1 MTKTKLTKEIEQALV
16 TKTMSGN
23 FKNIYGALEV
33 PCGQWLGKGHQ
44 NIDFATYAPA
54 TQEIV
59 CYEIKVTMS
68 DFNSHASLSFYG
80 NKNYLVMPYDL
91 ARKTINI
98 LQSHKRD
105 QLTHIK
111 DMRRTGAGI
120 IAYMPGSYS
129 DYQSNSEAL
138 SSYQKAI
145 NHLAVLKTS
154 KKREVHFADKMAL
167 IEGILRAGCRDAAK
181 AYCNGEAL

>member
-16 TKTMSGN
+16 NKAMSGN
-23 FKNIYGALEV
+23 FKNTYGALEV

-80 NKNYLVMPYDL
+80 NKNYLVMPYDHRSKFVKLLKRNDYNILLAEHKDRITRFGYNYLSILL
-91 ARKTINI
+91 ARCGIQLQVINQIDNKDQELLDDFISLVTSFCNRIYGRRRKDKTQKI
-98 LQSHKRD
+98 
-105 QLTHIK
+105 IK
-111 DMRRTGAGI
+111 DI
-120 IAYMPGSYS
+120 
-129 DYQSNSEAL
+129 QHEN
-138 SSYQKAI
+138 QVK
-145 NHLAVLKTS
+145 
-154 KKREVHFADKMAL
+154 
-167 IEGILRAGCRDAAK
+167 
-181 AYCNGEAL
+181 